1 MNIESESLFMAL
13 ILASQALEAE
23 LGVERCGNTERD
35 MRLVTRLRIRR
46 MTTSCNEESVS
57 GHQGKLEG
65 EKNWFQHKVES
76 IRAKY

>member
-1 MNIESESLFMAL
+1 MNIESESLFMTL

-46 MTTSCNEESVS
+46 MTTSCNEC
-57 GHQGKLEG
+57 
-65 EKNWFQHKVES
+65 
-76 IRAKY
+76 